1 MWTGL
6 TARRRRVGGEAGVG
20 AVAAP
25 AASLITAR
33 DAAADAVP
41 PFTTLA
47 VTGEAEA
54 AGLNLSLCSW
64 TNELCKRTHTRP
76 RLATLSHTRRCTAS
90 AHTPTGQFRRSAVV
104 PTLLGVRSVGRTL
117 VEGRPNAQF
126 CFAAPPTT
134 RRALHTPHVKADAN
148 WPAECARTSRYGI
161 SGCVCIFAVSHG
173 AVASSCSCQH
183 VSGGLAETMISVGM
197 ACSAIGGCCA
207 SGRLNVWHHAQS
219 RRGCGGSMVVVHHKR
234 DLPHTRGHRV
244 DVSLRSEPACGGH
257 GTHHSQQQ
265 A

>member
-76 RLATLSHTRRCTAS
+76 RLATS
-90 AHTPTGQFRRSAVV
+90 
-104 PTLLGVRSVGRTL
+104 
-117 VEGRPNAQF
+117 
-126 CFAAPPTT
+126 
-134 RRALHTPHVKADAN
+134 
-148 WPAECARTSRYGI
+148 
-161 SGCVCIFAVSHG
+161 
-173 AVASSCSCQH
+173 
-183 VSGGLAETMISVGM
+183 
-197 ACSAIGGCCA
+197 
-207 SGRLNVWHHAQS
+207 
-219 RRGCGGSMVVVHHKR
+219 
-234 DLPHTRGHRV
+234 PHTRGYQGAQPAHTPQQVNFVAQLLCQRFSVCVRLAVRSSKGVQMHNFASQRPQQRAELCIHRMSRPTRIGLQNAHV
-244 DVSLRSEPACGGH
+244 PAATG
-257 GTHHSQQQ
+257 S
-265 A
+265 ADAFASSR